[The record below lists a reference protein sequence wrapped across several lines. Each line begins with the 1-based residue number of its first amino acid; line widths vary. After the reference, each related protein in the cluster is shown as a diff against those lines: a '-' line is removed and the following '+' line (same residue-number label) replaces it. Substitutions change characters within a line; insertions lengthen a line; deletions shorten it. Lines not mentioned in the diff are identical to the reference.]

1 MNISIV
7 GTGYVGLVSATCFA
21 DLGVNVTV
29 VDRDS
34 QKINRLVYGAIPIY
48 EPGLDNMIARNVNDK
63 RLTFTSEYLEGFVG
77 QDYVFCAID
86 ATAEEDGSTDITPV
100 LDTAKT
106 FGDSITGHS
115 VFVIKSTVPVGTA
128 LQVTKVIREA
138 LEARGKAGEIT
149 FDVASNP
156 DFLTEGNGIKD
167 FMKPDRIVIG
177 TETETARDA
186 MHDLFHTI
194 MMHNNRTVIYTDTRT
209 AEMIK
214 YAATSMLATRV
225 SFMNEIAN
233 LCEIVGADINIVR
246 HGVGTDSRIGPKYI
260 FPGCGYGGTLFPQDI
275 KDLIKIGS
283 EHNVD
288 MEVLKAVE
296 NVNKNQKRILFKK
309 LYNHFKGDLKGKT
322 VALWGLS
329 FKPETDD
336 MTAAP
341 AIDTINLLMD
351 AGCHVRVY
359 DPVAMN
365 ATKRRWNNVY
375 CGIDMYDAVKGA
387 DALLLLTEWQQFR
400 IPAWPTIKDLMNTPL
415 VIDGRNVYDGDMLER
430 LGFAY
435 RCIGR

>member
-1 MNISIV
+1 
-7 GTGYVGLVSATCFA
+7 
-21 DLGVNVTV
+21 
-29 VDRDS
+29 
-34 QKINRLVYGAIPIY
+34 
-48 EPGLDNMIARNVNDK
+48 
-63 RLTFTSEYLEGFVG
+63 
-77 QDYVFCAID
+77 VFCAID
-86 ATAEEDGSTDITPV
+86 TTASEDGSTDLAPILDIAQDFGNMITRY
-100 LDTAKT
+100 T
-106 FGDSITGHS
+106 

-128 LQVTKVIREA
+128 QYVTKVITDT
-138 LEARGKAGEIT
+138 LEARGASNIK

-177 TETETARDA
+177 TETTSARQA
-186 MHDLFHTI
+186 MERLYRTI
-194 MMHNNRTVIYTDTRT
+194 LMHNNRNVIYTDTRT

-233 LCEIVGADINIVR
+233 LCEIVGADINVVR

-275 KDLIKIGS
+275 NDLIKIGS
-283 EHNVD
+283 EHNYD

-296 NVNKNQKRILFKK
+296 NVNQRQKRILFKK
-309 LYNHFKGDLKGKT
+309 LNNHFKGDLEGKT
-322 VALWGLS
+322 IALWGLS

-341 AIDTINLLMD
+341 AIDTINLLME

-365 ATKRRWNNVY
+365 ATKRRWGDVY
-375 CGIDMYDAVKGA
+375 CGVDMYDAVKGA
-387 DALLLLTEWQQFR
+387 DAVLLLTEWRQFR
-400 IPAWPTIKDLMNTPL
+400 IPAWNTVKNLMKTPL
-415 VIDGRNVYDGDMLER
+415 IIDGRNVYDGDELEDM
-430 LGFAY
+430 GFTY
-435 RCIGR
+435 YCIGR

>member
-7 GTGYVGLVSATCFA
+7 GTGYVGLVSGTCFA
-21 DLGVNVTV
+21 DLGVNVTC

-48 EPGLDNMIARNVNDK
+48 EPGLDNMITRNVNDR
-63 RLTFTSEYLEGFVG
+63 RLTFSSDYSKGFVD

-86 ATAEEDGSTDITPV
+86 TTASEDGSTDLTPIYDIARSFGQLITRY
-100 LDTAKT
+100 
-106 FGDSITGHS
+106 S

-128 LQVTKVIREA
+128 QTVRDIIAEELKNRKSDV
-138 LEARGKAGEIT
+138 T
-149 FDVASNP
+149 FDIASNP

-177 TETETARDA
+177 VETQTAREA
-186 MHDLFHTI
+186 MERLYRTI
-194 MMHNNRTVIYTDTRT
+194 LLHNNRHVIYTDTRT

-233 LCEIVGADINIVR
+233 LCEKVGADINIVR

-275 KDLIKIGS
+275 KDLIKIGNENS
-283 EHNVD
+283 MD
-288 MEVLKAVE
+288 MQVLKAVE
-296 NVNKNQKRILFKK
+296 NVNDRQKRILFDK
-309 LYNHFKGDLKGKT
+309 LSAFYNGDLKGKT

-336 MTAAP
+336 MTASP
-341 AIDTINLLMD
+341 AIETINLLME
-351 AGCHVRVY
+351 AGCYVRVY

-365 ATKRRWNNVY
+365 ATKRRWGSVY
-375 CGIDMYDAVKGA
+375 CGIDMYDAIKGA
-387 DALLLLTEWQQFR
+387 DALLVVTEWRQFR
-400 IPAWPTIKDLMNTPL
+400 IPAWDQVKRLMRTPL
-415 VIDGRNVYDGDMLER
+415 VIDGRNVYDSQDLQR
-430 LGFAY
+430 YGFHY
-435 RCIGR
+435 HCIGK

>member
-7 GTGYVGLVSATCFA
+7 GTGYVGLVSGICFA
-21 DLGVNVTV
+21 DLGVNVTC

-48 EPGLDNMIARNVNDK
+48 EPGLESMMTRNVDDK
-63 RLTFTSEYLEGFVG
+63 RLSFSIDFEKGFQD

-86 ATAEEDGSTDITPV
+86 SPANQDGSTDLAPVYDIARAFADHITHY
-100 LDTAKT
+100 A
-106 FGDSITGHS
+106 

-128 LQVTKVIREA
+128 HKVAKIISERLRE
-138 LEARGKAGEIT
+138 RGSDVP

-177 TETETARDA
+177 VETATARQA
-186 MHDLFHTI
+186 MERLYRSI
-194 MMHNNRTVIYTDTRT
+194 LLHNNRHVIYTDTRT

-233 LCEIVGADINIVR
+233 LCEIVGADVNVVR
-246 HGVGTDSRIGPKYI
+246 HGVGTDSRIGAKYI

-275 KDLIKIGS
+275 SDLIKIAG
-283 EHNVD
+283 ENNYN
-288 MEVLKAVE
+288 MEILKAVE
-296 NVNKNQKRILFKK
+296 HVNSQQKRILFDK
-309 LYNHFKGDLKGKT
+309 LYKHYQGDLKDKV

-336 MTAAP
+336 MSSSP
-341 AIDTINLLMD
+341 AIDSINLLLE

-365 ATKRRWNNVY
+365 ATKRRWSGIY
-375 CGIDMYDAVKGA
+375 CGVDMYDAVKGA
-387 DALLLLTEWQQFR
+387 DALLLVTEWRQFR
-400 IPAWPTIKDLMNTPL
+400 IPAWQHVKELMRTPL
-415 VIDGRNVYDGDMLER
+415 VIDGRNVYDANEVKA
-430 LGFAY
+430 LGFTY
-435 RCIGR
+435 YCIGG

>member
-1 MNISIV
+1 MNVSIV
-7 GTGYVGLVSATCFA
+7 GTGYVGLVSGTCFA
-21 DLGVNVTV
+21 DLGVNVTC
-29 VDRDS
+29 VDSDS

-63 RLTFTSEYLEGFVG
+63 RLTFSSDYKKGFID

-86 ATAEEDGSTDITPV
+86 TTADEDGSTDLGPI
-100 LDTAKT
+100 LDIAKT
-106 FGDSITGHS
+106 FGENITRYS
-115 VFVIKSTVPVGTA
+115 MFVIKSTVPVGTA
-128 LQVTKVIREA
+128 QHVTKIIRET
-138 LEARGKAGEIT
+138 LEARGAGDIK

-167 FMKPDRIVIG
+167 FMKPDRIVM
-177 TETETARDA
+177 ER
-186 MHDLFHTI
+186 LYRTI
-194 MMHNNRTVIYTDTRT
+194 LMHNNRTVIYTDTRT

-233 LCEIVGADINIVR
+233 LCEIVGADINVVR

-275 KDLIKIGS
+275 KDLIKIGN
-283 EHNVD
+283 EHNFD

-296 NVNKNQKRILFKK
+296 NVNTRQKRIMFKK
-309 LYNHFKGDLKGKT
+309 LNNHFKGDLEGKT
-322 VALWGLS
+322 VALWGLA

-351 AGCHVRVY
+351 AGCNVRVY

-365 ATKRRWNNVY
+365 ATKRRWGNVY
-375 CGIDMYDAVKGA
+375 CGVDMYDAVKGA
-387 DALLLLTEWQQFR
+387 DAVLLLTEWRQFR
-400 IPAWPTIKDLMNTPL
+400 IPAWQTVKSLMKTPL
-415 VIDGRNVYDGDMLER
+415 IIDGRNVYDGDELEE
-430 LGFAY
+430 LGFTY
-435 RCIGR
+435 YCIGR

>member
-1 MNISIV
+1 MNVSIV
-7 GTGYVGLVSATCFA
+7 GTGYVGLVSGTCFA
-21 DLGVNVTV
+21 DLGVNVTC

-48 EPGLDNMIARNVNDK
+48 EPGLDNMINRNVTDK
-63 RLTFTSEYLEGFVG
+63 RLVFSSDYKQGFID
-77 QDYVFCAID
+77 QDFVFCAID
-86 ATAEEDGSTDITPV
+86 TTADADGSTDVGPILDIARDFGENITRY
-100 LDTAKT
+100 
-106 FGDSITGHS
+106 S

-128 LQVTKVIREA
+128 QYVTKVINDT
-138 LEARGKAGEIT
+138 LEARGAVDIK

-177 TETETARDA
+177 TETTSARQA
-186 MHDLFHTI
+186 MERLYRTI
-194 MMHNNRTVIYTDTRT
+194 LMHNNRNVIYTDTRT

-233 LCEIVGADINIVR
+233 LCEIVGADINVVR

-260 FPGCGYGGTLFPQDI
+260 FPGCGYGGTLFHQDI
-275 KDLIKIGS
+275 NDLIKIGS
-283 EHNVD
+283 EHNYN
-288 MEVLKAVE
+288 MEILQAVE
-296 NVNKNQKRILFKK
+296 NVNMRQKRILFKK
-309 LYNHFKGDLKGKT
+309 LNNHFKGDLEGKT

-336 MTAAP
+336 MTMAP
-341 AIDTINLLMD
+341 AIDTINLLME

-365 ATKRRWNNVY
+365 ATKRRWSNVY
-375 CGIDMYDAVKGA
+375 CGLDMYDAVKGA
-387 DALLLLTEWQQFR
+387 DAVLLLTEWRQFR
-400 IPAWPTIKDLMNTPL
+400 IPAWQAVKSLMRTPV
-415 VIDGRNVYDGDMLER
+415 VIDGRNVYDGDELEE
-430 LGFAY
+430 LGFTY
-435 RCIGR
+435 YCIGR

>member
-48 EPGLDNMIARNVNDK
+48 EPGLDNMISRNVNDK
-63 RLTFTSEYLEGFVG
+63 RLTFTSQYLDGFTG

-86 ATAEEDGSTDITPV
+86 ATAEEDGSTDVSPI
-100 LDTAKT
+100 LDIAKT
-106 FGDSITGHS
+106 FGDNITASS

-128 LQVTKVIREA
+128 LQVTQVIRQA
-138 LEARGKAGEIT
+138 LQERGLADQIH

-177 TETETARDA
+177 TETESARAA
-186 MHDLFHTI
+186 MQRLFHTI
-194 MMHNNRTVIYTDTRT
+194 LMHNNRTVIYTDTRT

-246 HGVGTDSRIGPKYI
+246 HGVGLDSRIGPKYI

-275 KDLIKIGS
+275 KDLIKIGT

-296 NVNKNQKRILFKK
+296 NVNEGQKRILFKK
-309 LYNHFKGDLKGKT
+309 LNNYYKGDLKGKT

-341 AIDTINLLMD
+341 AIETINLLME

-375 CGIDMYDAVKGA
+375 CGLDMYDAVKGA
-387 DALLLLTEWQQFR
+387 DAVLLLTEWRQFR
-400 IPAWPTIKDLMNTPL
+400 IPAWDTVKGLMNTPL
-415 VIDGRNVYDGDMLER
+415 VIDGRNVYDGDMLEQ
-430 LGFAY
+430 LGFTY
-435 RCIGR
+435 YCIGR